1 MISWHIYNP
10 DVAPLLPNGAVLV
23 LKQWYDN
30 TSDNPNVT
38 DSDQFVV
45 WGSRTADEM
54 SHAWIAVTH
63 LDDEG
68 FERLTEER
76 KEKELRSVVGVD

>member
-1 MISWHIYNP
+1 LIP
-10 DVAPLLPNGAVLV
+10 TGAILV

-38 DSDQFVV
+38 DPDQFVV

-54 SHAWIAVTH
+54 NHAWIAVTH

-68 FERLTEER
+68 FEELLEER
-76 KEKELRSVVGVD
+76 RQNEQRSIANNN